1 MIEIMLMQRFFIAL
15 ALGLLIGL
23 EREYARYKERGHEYA
38 GIRTFPLITLFGAL
52 AAYLGELISV
62 GILIL
67 SMLLIGILIM
77 VAYFGVKDKKHI
89 GATTEIAGFLA
100 FFIGVLTYYGEISFA
115 VILAIIIAVIL
126 YARSMLHHFAERIS
140 QKELGSTLTF
150 AVIAFIVLPFLPDQ
164 GYGPYELFNPYFIWS
179 MVVLISGIGFV
190 GYALMKWY
198 GEKGLVLSGILGG
211 LVSSTATTISFALR
225 SLKEK
230 KAYSSLVLGILLA
243 NAVMFVRVL
252 VEIFII
258 NRSLLV
264 KMLLPLL
271 GLAVISGLFS
281 YRLWKKSKKAKGTV
295 ELGTPLALKPAL
307 QFAVIFAFILA
318 LVKLANIY
326 LSSKGV
332 YVVSFLSGF
341 ADVDA
346 VTLSLSQLAKTELAE
361 NIAQDGIL
369 LAVLSNIAAK
379 GGLAYWLGG
388 KEFGKAIAGYFAVL
402 IVVGIGLVVLL

>member
-1 MIEIMLMQRFFIAL
+1 MVEIVLLQRFFIAL

-52 AAYLGELISV
+52 AAFLGEHISIWILLLGMLLV
-62 GILIL
+62 GILI
-67 SMLLIGILIM
+67 I

-89 GATTEIAGFLA
+89 GATTEIAGLLA

-115 VILAIIIAVIL
+115 VVLTIIIAVIL
-126 YARSMLHHFAERIS
+126 YSRSMLHHFAERIS

-164 GYGPYELFNPYFIWS
+164 GYGPYDLFNPHFIWL
-179 MVVLISGIGFV
+179 MVVLISGIGFI
-190 GYALMKWY
+190 GYASMKWF
-198 GEKGLVLSGILGG
+198 GDRGIVLSAILGG
-211 LVSSTATTISFALR
+211 VVSSTATAISFAQR
-225 SLKEK
+225 SVKEIK
-230 KAYSSLVLGILLA
+230 LYAALVLGVLLA
-243 NAVMFVRVL
+243 NGIMFIRVL

-258 NRSLLV
+258 NRSLFLKV
-264 KMLLPLL
+264 LLPLL
-271 GLAVISGLFS
+271 GLALLTAVFS
-281 YRLWKKSKKAKGTV
+281 YWLWKKSNRVKGKI
-295 ELGTPLALKPAL
+295 ELGTPLALKPAI

-361 NIAQDGIL
+361 DIARDGIL
-369 LAVLSNIAAK
+369 IAVLTNVAVK
-379 GGLAYWLGG
+379 GGIAYWLGG
-388 KEFGKAIAGYFAVL
+388 KEFGKAVAGYFAVL
-402 IVVGIGLVVLL
+402 IVAGLGLILLL

>member
-1 MIEIMLMQRFFIAL
+1 MIEIVLIQRFFIAL

-52 AAYLGELISV
+52 AAYLGQLISVWILLLGMLLV
-62 GILIL
+62 GILI
-67 SMLLIGILIM
+67 II
-77 VAYFGVKDKKHI
+77 AYFGVKDKKHI
-89 GATTEIAGFLA
+89 GATTEIAGLLA
-100 FFIGVLTYYGEISFA
+100 FFIGVLTYYGEISLA
-115 VILAIIIAVIL
+115 VILTIIIAVIL

-164 GYGPYELFNPYFIWS
+164 GYGPYELFNPYLIWL
-179 MVVLISGIGFV
+179 MVVLISGIGFT

-198 GEKGLVLSGILGG
+198 GEKGMVLAGILGG
-211 LVSSTATTISFALR
+211 IASSTATTISFTQR

-243 NAVMFVRVL
+243 NAVMFIRVL

-258 NRSLLV
+258 NRPLFM
-264 KMLLPLL
+264 KILLPLL
-271 GLAVISGLFS
+271 SLAVLSGLFS
-281 YRLWKKSKKAKGTV
+281 YRLWKKSKKTTGKV

-332 YVVSFLSGF
+332 YIVSFLSGF

-361 NIAQDGIL
+361 NIAQDGIV

-379 GGLAYWLGG
+379 VGLAYWLGG
-388 KEFGKAIAGYFAVL
+388 KEFGKAIVGYFAVL
-402 IVVGIGLVVLL
+402 IVVGMGWIFLL

>member
-1 MIEIMLMQRFFIAL
+1 MIEIVLIQRFFIAL

-52 AAYLGELISV
+52 AAYLGQLISVWILLLGMLLV
-62 GILIL
+62 GILI
-67 SMLLIGILIM
+67 I
-77 VAYFGVKDKKHI
+77 VAYLGVKDKKHI
-89 GATTEIAGFLA
+89 GATTEIAGLLA

-115 VILAIIIAVIL
+115 VILAIVIAVIL

-164 GYGPYELFNPYFIWS
+164 GYGPYGLFNPHFIWL
-179 MVVLISGIGFV
+179 MVVLISGIGFI

-198 GEKGLVLSGILGG
+198 GEKGIVLAGILGG
-211 LVSSTATTISFALR
+211 IASSTATTISFAQR

-243 NAVMFVRVL
+243 NAVMFIRVL
-252 VEIFII
+252 VEVFVI
-258 NRSLLV
+258 NRSLFM
-264 KMLLPLL
+264 KILLPLL
-271 GLAVISGLFS
+271 GLAVLSGLFS
-281 YRLWKKSKKAKGTV
+281 YQLWKKSKKMRGKI

-307 QFAVIFAFILA
+307 QFAAIFAFILA

-346 VTLSLSQLAKTELAE
+346 ITLSLSQLAKTELAE

-369 LAVLSNIAAK
+369 LAVLTNIAAK

-388 KEFGKAIAGYFAVL
+388 KEFGKMIVGYFAVL
-402 IVVGIGLVVLL
+402 IVVGMGLLFLP